1 MLTNDKNITNDKA
14 FYNVNTLKEMKVAFD
29 SSMSAIG
36 MVVYMLIAFS
46 VAFVIMVLYNAGS
59 ISFEERRREFGTLK
73 VLGMSTKKIRGLMT
87 IQNIGVTIIGVVIGA
102 PFGPVLLQWMM
113 DSNGGEFDYQIFIK
127 PIDFILSALFVFIVS
142 IFVSFLFSKRIKN
155 LDMVECMK
163 ANE

>member
-1 MLTNDKNITNDKA
+1 MI
-14 FYNVNTLKEMKVAFD
+14 
-29 SSMSAIG
+29 
-36 MVVYMLIAFS
+36 
-46 VAFVIMVLYNAGS
+46 
-59 ISFEERRREFGTLK
+59 
-73 VLGMSTKKIRGLMT
+73 
-87 IQNIGVTIIGVVIGA
+87 IGA

>member
-1 MLTNDKNITNDKA
+1 
-14 FYNVNTLKEMKVAFD
+14 
-29 SSMSAIG
+29 
-36 MVVYMLIAFS
+36 
-46 VAFVIMVLYNAGS
+46 
-59 ISFEERRREFGTLK
+59 
-73 VLGMSTKKIRGLMT
+73 MT